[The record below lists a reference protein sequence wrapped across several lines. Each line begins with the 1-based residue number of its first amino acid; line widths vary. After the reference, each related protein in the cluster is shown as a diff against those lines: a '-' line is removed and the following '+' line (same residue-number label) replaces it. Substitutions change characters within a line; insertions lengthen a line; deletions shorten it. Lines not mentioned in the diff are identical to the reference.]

1 MSDIHGVPSALKSAL
16 AAADA
21 LGYDRLVLLGD
32 LLYHGPRNGVPNF
45 YDPEEVARI
54 LNGLK
59 DRIVAVRGNCDA
71 EVDQMM
77 FEFPMM
83 GDYAVLEAGKE
94 TFFLTHGHL
103 WNEHNLPPLG
113 MGSVLAHG
121 HTHVPE
127 LTKLKC
133 GLTVFN
139 PGSVALPKGG
149 SSRSFGYFDGESLKH
164 YTCRTRFAG
173 RRISPYRVAPFVSC
187 STTTASRKPG
197 HVVSSKRVR
206 TPRPAI

>member
-1 MSDIHGVPSALKSAL
+1 MSYIHGVPSALKSAL

-103 WNEHNLPPLG
+103 WNERNLPPLG

-133 GLTVFN
+133 GLTIFN

-164 YTCRTRFAG
+164 YTC
-173 RRISPYRVAPFVSC
+173 
-187 STTTASRKPG
+187 
-197 HVVSSKRVR
+197 
-206 TPRPAI
+206 

>member
-1 MSDIHGVPSALKSAL
+1 MKILFLSDIHGVPSTLEAAL
-16 AAADA
+16 AAADT
-21 LGYDRLVLLGD
+21 LQPDKIVLLGD

-45 YDPEEVARI
+45 YDPVRVAGI

-83 GDYAVLEAGKE
+83 SDYAVLDAGTE

-103 WNEHNLPPLG
+103 YNEWKLPPLG
-113 MGSVLAHG
+113 MGTVLAHG

-127 LTKLKC
+127 LKKLEC
-133 GLTVFN
+133 GITIFN
-139 PGSVALPKGG
+139 PGSISLPKGG
-149 SSRSFGYFDGESLKH
+149 SSRSYGFFDGRELKH
-164 YTCRTRFAG
+164 YV
-173 RRISPYRVAPFVSC
+173 I
-187 STTTASRKPG
+187 
-197 HVVSSKRVR
+197 
-206 TPRPAI
+206 